1 MATRSASFFLEGA
14 GLGTA
19 LNQALQICPE
29 VLSAVYTAHYS
40 HVLQVCRR
48 FFRQP
53 EDAEDAAAEVFLKLH
68 RVLGKKDEKHPL
80 RPWVCQ
86 VAGRH
91 CIDKL
96 RRRKLEMRSIVA
108 GDDVCAV
115 PDVST
120 PSPLSQLLRKEAK
133 RQVREQLN
141 RLPDRYKVPLMLRY
155 YQRMS
160 YSEIACT
167 LNRRLPAVRAI
178 IFRAKNR
185 LRRNLGYFEKSRQ
198 APGSAT
204 RFLDGPLNDL
214 IPDLQHSRDPL
225 PLLARQNMRN
235 PAPLPSD
242 LQLSSTVALTRRAC
256 PANRTSCA

>member
-1 MATRSASFFLEGA
+1 MATRSTSIFLEEG

-19 LNQALQICPE
+19 LNRALQTCPE
-29 VLSAVYTAHYS
+29 ALSSIYTAHYH

-68 RVLGKKDEKHPL
+68 TVLEKKDEEHPF
-80 RPWVCQ
+80 RPWVSR

-96 RRRKLEMRSIVA
+96 RRRKREKCTSVDGNDL
-108 GDDVCAV
+108 CAV

-120 PSPLSQLLRKEAK
+120 PSPLSQLLHKEAN

-141 RLPDRYKVPLMLRY
+141 RLPDYYKVPLMLRY
-155 YQRMS
+155 YKRMS
-160 YSEIACT
+160 YSEIART
-167 LNRRLPAVRAI
+167 LNRRLPAVKTI

-185 LRRNLGYFEKSRQ
+185 LRRNLGHLE
-198 APGSAT
+198 
-204 RFLDGPLNDL
+204 
-214 IPDLQHSRDPL
+214 RDSWK
-225 PLLARQNMRN
+225 Q
-235 PAPLPSD
+235 
-242 LQLSSTVALTRRAC
+242 
-256 PANRTSCA
+256 

>member
-1 MATRSASFFLEGA
+1 MATRSASIFLDEA
-14 GLGTA
+14 GLGSA
-19 LNQALQICPE
+19 LNQALQTCPE
-29 VLSAVYTAHYS
+29 VLSAIYTAHYS

-68 RVLGKKDEKHPL
+68 TVLDKKDERHPF

-96 RRRKLEMRSIVA
+96 RRRKREKCTMVA
-108 GDDVCAV
+108 GNDLCAI

-120 PSPLSQLLRKEAK
+120 PSPLSQILHKEAK

-141 RLPDRYKVPLMLRY
+141 RLPDHYKVPLVLRY
-155 YQRMS
+155 YKRMS
-160 YSEIACT
+160 YAEIASA
-167 LNRRLPAVRAI
+167 LNRRLPEVRTI

-185 LRRNLGYFEKSRQ
+185 LRRNLGYFEKAQQ
-198 APGSAT
+198 ATG
-204 RFLDGPLNDL
+204 
-214 IPDLQHSRDPL
+214 
-225 PLLARQNMRN
+225 
-235 PAPLPSD
+235 
-242 LQLSSTVALTRRAC
+242 SST
-256 PANRTSCA
+256 

>member
-1 MATRSASFFLEGA
+1 MATRSTSIFLEEA
-14 GLGTA
+14 GLGSA

-29 VLSAVYTAHYS
+29 VLSSIYTAHYA

-68 RVLGKKDEKHPL
+68 TVLGKKDEKHPF

-96 RRRKLEMRSIVA
+96 RRRKREKCSIVA
-108 GDDVCAV
+108 GNDLCAV
-115 PDVST
+115 PDVTT
-120 PSPLSQLLRKEAK
+120 PSPLSQLLHKEAK

-155 YQRMS
+155 YKRMS
-160 YSEIACT
+160 YSEIAST
-167 LNRRLPAVRAI
+167 LNRRLPEVRTI

-185 LRRNLGYFEKSRQ
+185 LRRNLGYFEK
-198 APGSAT
+198 
-204 RFLDGPLNDL
+204 
-214 IPDLQHSRDPL
+214 
-225 PLLARQNMRN
+225 ARQE
-235 PAPLPSD
+235 AG
-242 LQLSSTVALTRRAC
+242 SSTRVPGGASNNLSLVGAQNLPKTHA
-256 PANRTSCA
+256 ASE